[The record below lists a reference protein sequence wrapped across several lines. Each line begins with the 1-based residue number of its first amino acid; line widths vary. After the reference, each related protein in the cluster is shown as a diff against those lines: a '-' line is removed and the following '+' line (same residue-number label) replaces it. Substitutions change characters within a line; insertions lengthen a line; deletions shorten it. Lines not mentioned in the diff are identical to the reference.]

1 MKIEEVNL
9 PDEMAKD
16 EIFLTTVFPVIEDT
30 PVYRFFDNY
39 LQNDFLDE
47 NPYLGVEYTTK
58 VNVLNL
64 TKQLCID
71 AYFVYSVAYNEYII
85 ENKNNYE
92 GALSLAAADY
102 AREKGKETI
111 FNAIQS

>member
-9 PDEMAKD
+9 PHEMAKD

-30 PVYRFFDNY
+30 PVYQFFENY

-71 AYFVYSVAYNEYII
+71 AYLVYSVEYNQYII
-85 ENKNNYE
+85 ENKSNYE
-92 GALSLAAADY
+92 GVLFLAAADH
-102 AREKGKETI
+102 AREKGKEAI
-111 FNAIQS
+111 INAIQG